1 MYEAMQKLMD
11 ISSKPLKIIDDNG
24 TVVGTMFIEK
34 CDYKSGHF
42 SETGYHSYYQQHI
55 DVRARFY
62 PEKSEKH
69 KDNSRTVTGARAVVM
84 VNGKEIGRFDNV
96 TIGHKHNPCHEISR
110 DSVDALHYMTGS
122 REWKIPKPQDM
133 IVGHTHK
140 SNGDVD
146 TKGLHPLDI
155 YERNYSWSN
164 RQSGKTAAV
173 DDYLKKK
180 LGEKKSPEDTA
191 VVQLVNMKP
200 VFPTPAD
207 DIEKM
212 RQQFREALASCKEQF
227 KVPIFDDMIPKPPLP
242 EDPVINGAWA
252 KAVKENL
259 DKLKSGEEF
268 PGIRKIGEPIEFGSA
283 YVKPNEINGFT
294 EVCMIGGGGG
304 SQKKKCPGHEFK
316 EYVGFTQSYRYCIHC
331 DTKEN
336 V

>member
-110 DSVDALHYMTGS
+110 DAIDALHYMTGS
-122 REWKIPKPQDM
+122 RKWETQK
-133 IVGHTHK
+133 
-140 SNGDVD
+140 
-146 TKGLHPLDI
+146 
-155 YERNYSWSN
+155 
-164 RQSGKTAAV
+164 
-173 DDYLKKK
+173 
-180 LGEKKSPEDTA
+180 
-191 VVQLVNMKP
+191 
-200 VFPTPAD
+200 
-207 DIEKM
+207 
-212 RQQFREALASCKEQF
+212 
-227 KVPIFDDMIPKPPLP
+227 P

-252 KAVKENL
+252 KAVKENF